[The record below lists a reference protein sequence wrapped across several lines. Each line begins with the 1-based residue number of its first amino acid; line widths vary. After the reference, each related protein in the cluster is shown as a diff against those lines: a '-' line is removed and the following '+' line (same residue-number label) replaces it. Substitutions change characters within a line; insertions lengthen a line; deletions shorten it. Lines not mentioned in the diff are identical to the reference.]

1 MHSKRVNKNKLKKE
15 ATTQKTLQIV
25 RKEEALLRARGALS
39 EERGRESRTTKHND
53 MERINEDA

>member
-1 MHSKRVNKNKLKKE
+1 
-15 ATTQKTLQIV
+15 LQIV
-25 RKEEALLRARGALS
+25 RKEEAQLRARGALS

>member
-1 MHSKRVNKNKLKKE
+1 MFKKTNSK
-15 ATTQKTLQIV
+15 KTLQIV
-25 RKEEALLRARGALS
+25 RKEEAQLRARGALS